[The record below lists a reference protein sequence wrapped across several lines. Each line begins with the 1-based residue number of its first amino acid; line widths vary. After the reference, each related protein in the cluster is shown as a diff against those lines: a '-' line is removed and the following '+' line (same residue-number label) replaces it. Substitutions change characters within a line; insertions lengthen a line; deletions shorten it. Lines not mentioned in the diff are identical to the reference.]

1 MSHYIQF
8 LNLVQGLS
16 ELGKLPTLTPLS
28 RIIFDQIAIHEASGK
43 PLTVKLLIGFSHI
56 ASPTTLHKHLGRL
69 RDADLVTTKPKGNDK
84 RIKQLV
90 LTPQGR
96 SFINQLS
103 KAILSASSA

>member
-28 RIIFDQIAIHEASGK
+28 RIIFDEIALHEASGK

-56 ASPTTLHKHLGRL
+56 ASPTTLHKHLARL
-69 RDADLVTTKPKGNDK
+69 RDAGLVTTKPKGNDK